1 MASVNA
7 FQRPVSLQI
16 KGRYG
21 RLNELGQYLTGFND
35 LGDENPHVGV
45 YQKRHGP
52 RGQYFVRMLHVITD
66 NPNSLGQQKMRGL
79 FGDAV
84 RAWQS
89 LTEVQRIAYRASV
102 RVRHKSPYNQYI
114 KDYIKANE

>member
-7 FQRPVSLQI
+7 FQRPVSI
-16 KGRYG
+16 EIRGRFG

-35 LGDENPHVGV
+35 LGDENPYVGV
-45 YQKRHGP
+45 YQKRKGP
-52 RGQYFVRMLHVITD
+52 RGQYFVRMLHVITN
-66 NPNSLGQQKMRGL
+66 NPNSIPQQNRRTL

-84 RAWQS
+84 RSWQS
-89 LTEVQRIAYRASV
+89 LTEIQKIAYRASV

-114 KDYIKANE
+114 KEYMNTH